1 MAIGIEFS
9 LFMWPSSGFLHISRG
24 AASPFFVLGLGLSLN
39 GSLLLHPSSSRQTPW
54 FLFTALSLSGLVCF
68 RVDGLC
74 DGESDEMFET

>member
-24 AASPFFVLGLGLSLN
+24 AASPLFVPGLVLPLS
-39 GSLLLHPSSSRQTPW
+39 GSLLLRPKQTPW
-54 FLFTALSLSGLVCF
+54 FLLTALSLCGLLCF